1 MEIIGFGN
9 LRKMFGISVIDKSS
23 MGFGKKYDF
32 GENANIWGTNF
43 HIGVQW
49 KQQSKYSRIRIS
61 S

>member
-1 MEIIGFGN
+1 
-9 LRKMFGISVIDKSS
+9 MFGISVIDKSS

-32 GENANIWGTNF
+32 GENAYIWGTNF